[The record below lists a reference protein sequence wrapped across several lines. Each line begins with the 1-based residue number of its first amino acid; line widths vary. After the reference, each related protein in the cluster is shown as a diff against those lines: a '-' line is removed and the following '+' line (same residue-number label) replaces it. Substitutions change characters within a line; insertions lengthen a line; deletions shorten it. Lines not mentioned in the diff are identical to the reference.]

1 MIQDFYKQ
9 QKFDYYIINH
19 VRLTKLLQKE
29 KLLKA
34 LQFGGVDN
42 WSNYYDSIVEYEKD
56 YGDTNDVD
64 LSEFSYLE
72 NY

>member
-1 MIQDFYKQ
+1 M
-9 QKFDYYIINH
+9 
-19 VRLTKLLQKE
+19 KLLQKE